1 MKLEILSG
9 LCLCLIGCGSVVPS
23 TLMAMRGLS
32 PLEADPA
39 GFVTRVT
46 VPDQVRIV
54 PGSARLILQAERADT
69 KARRE
74 GTFVLDET
82 LADGA
87 TLYRV
92 APRDLARLRAL
103 QSEINAWETLD
114 PEATTGSLS
123 VSVTAC
129 RLVEIVPRDATVS
142 VDLQL
147 TEAEPFLPLLSN
159 APLASIL
166 TDSELT
172 ALVPCT

>member
-1 MKLEILSG
+1 MKLEILSS

-74 GTFVLDET
+74 GTFVL
-82 LADGA
+82 ADGA

-103 QSEINAWETLD
+103 QSEINAWETQD

-123 VSVTAC
+123 VLVTAC
-129 RLVEIVPRDATVS
+129 RLVEIVSRDATVS